1 MSRTEDETDNL
12 RSPSRRLP
20 SDRHLRRLAE
30 WARRRIRLVRTS
42 ANSALQVGLAAG
54 LSWWLA
60 TTFLPWDQP
69 IYAPIGAVVAIGTG
83 EDRMLSRPLRLLGG
97 MLIAVAVAGV
107 VVGQLGSGA
116 WQIVLITTV
125 TTIIGRFLFSDA
137 LARTYSAFH
146 GAVIGALGVNQV
158 IPEQLVEA
166 SIGAVTGIVVV
177 HLVFPPRVEPAVLT
191 PVQYAGYAARRCVR
205 ALASALRTGHA
216 HELRRA
222 KEDAMEIEAYL
233 APNDQRR
240 TFGRQLV
247 RFAPA
252 RRRQAF
258 KAERAIEADRRLT
271 SVLLGVADLTRLAEG
286 LMSRDSQVHPELSA
300 AVEDLDRA
308 LGWVLS
314 EPFDGELPDQIADSI
329 CRMQERLDSLEG
341 MTRPQ
346 EMLCEN
352 LRELTEFL
360 ETVSDELAARADEA

>member
-1 MSRTEDETDNL
+1 MSRKEGEPDDL
-12 RSPSRRLP
+12 RSRRLR
-20 SDRHLRRLAE
+20 SDRHLRRLAD
-30 WARRRIRLVRTS
+30 WARRRLRLVRTS

-54 LSWWLA
+54 LAWWLA

-83 EDRMLSRPLRLLGG
+83 EDRLLSRPLRLLGG
-97 MLIAVAVAGV
+97 MVIAVAVAGI
-107 VVGQLGSGA
+107 VVGQLGSGT

-125 TTIIGRFLFSDA
+125 TTVLGRFLFDDA

-158 IPEQLVEA
+158 IPEQLIEA

-191 PVQYAGYAARRCVR
+191 PVQYAGYAARRCLR

-240 TFGRQLV
+240 NFGRQLV

-271 SVLLGVADLTRLAEG
+271 SLLLGVADLTRLAQG
-286 LMSRDSQVHPELSA
+286 LMSRDKQVHPELSA
-300 AVEDLDRA
+300 TVDELDRA
-308 LGWVLS
+308 LGWVLR
-314 EPFDGELPDQIADSI
+314 EPFDGELPDRINDSI
-329 CRMQERLDSLEG
+329 RRMQEGLDALDEL
-341 MTRPQ
+341 TRPQ
-346 EMLCEN
+346 EMLCED
-352 LRELTEFL
+352 LRELSEYL
-360 ETVSDELAARADEA
+360 VTVSDELASRATEA